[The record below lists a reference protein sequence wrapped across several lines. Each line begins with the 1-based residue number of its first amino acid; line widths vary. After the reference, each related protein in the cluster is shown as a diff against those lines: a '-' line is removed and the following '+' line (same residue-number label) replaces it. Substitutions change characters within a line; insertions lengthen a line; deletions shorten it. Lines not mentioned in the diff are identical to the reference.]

1 MPRRPSLS
9 ERLDTEA
16 LGRRAFLPGT
26 PEGRSETDRN
36 MPTAPSTAAS
46 QSAADDASAVSGP
59 PSTVDEQPV
68 TVNRR
73 RVTNIVAPA
82 QRWEAQHTRVTF
94 YCPVELLERI
104 EAEIVES
111 GRSKTA
117 VIVDALRADLSG
129 R

>member
-16 LGRRAFLPGT
+16 LGRQAFLPGRA
-26 PEGRSETDRN
+26 EGRSETN
-36 MPTAPSTAAS
+36 GNLPTAPGTAAPPP
-46 QSAADDASAVSGP
+46 AVDDASAVSGP

-68 TVNRR
+68 TVYRR
-73 RVTNIVAPA
+73 RVTNTVAPA
-82 QRWEAQHTRVTF
+82 QHWEAQHKRVTF

-104 EAEIVES
+104 EAEIVQS

-117 VIVDALRADLSG
+117 VIVDALRADLSA